1 MNTSAVF
8 VCCKRTSYR
17 LLFARVRNLF

>member
-17 LLFARVRNLF
+17 LLLARVRNLF